1 MTEGFNALTHQ
12 RVNQKNGTIKIV
24 GMPSKVKTIAKVF
37 VTIAAIV
44 GVGFLMSYQKKISI
58 FAENDDNPMSEDRIS
73 FLLLGETGRALGW
86 SNAPDL
92 TDSIILVEY
101 RPKLGVVNLI
111 SLPRDL
117 FVTFGGESFKLNE
130 ALRRGKLNEF
140 MEALPQMTGL
150 KTDKYVVVNVD
161 ILKKVVDEMGGVDLT
176 LKDKVVD
183 GVSGY
188 TIPAGENHINGDQA
202 IWLVRNRHAPE
213 GDFFREKNQQEVVRA
228 VLKEFKTLSAMEK
241 TAFLFKMTPELGN
254 LNTNIDFKELLPTL
268 RQFGGV
274 RLNTIVVDFKTGIL
288 QSSEVEYGNAMAYV
302 LLPRLGSGKYED
314 MRNYIQSKV
323 EK

>member
-1 MTEGFNALTHQ
+1 
-12 RVNQKNGTIKIV
+12 
-24 GMPSKVKTIAKVF
+24 MPGKVKTIAKIFIV
-37 VTIAAIV
+37 IAALV

-58 FAENDDNPMSEDRIS
+58 FANADDNPISEDRIS
-73 FLLLGETGRALGW
+73 FLLLGETGRPLGW

-92 TDSIILVEY
+92 TDSIILVDY
-101 RPKLGVVNLI
+101 RPKTGVVNLV

-130 ALRRGKLNEF
+130 VLRRGKLDDF
-140 MEALPQMTGL
+140 MGALPQMTGL

-161 ILKKVVDEMGGVDLT
+161 ILKKVVDELGGIDLILKEKAVD
-176 LKDKVVD
+176 K
-183 GVSGY
+183 VSGY

-202 IWLVRNRHAPE
+202 IWLVRNRHSPE

-228 VLKEFKTLSAMEK
+228 VMKKFKALNGIEK

-274 RLNTIVVDFKTGIL
+274 RLNTIVVDFNTGVL
-288 QSSEVEYGNAMAYV
+288 QSSEVEYGSAMAYV
-302 LLPRLGSGKYED
+302 LVPRLGSGRYDEL
-314 MRNYIQSKV
+314 RTYIQSKI

>member
-1 MTEGFNALTHQ
+1 
-12 RVNQKNGTIKIV
+12 
-24 GMPSKVKTIAKVF
+24 MPSKVKTIAKVF
-37 VTIAAIV
+37 MVIAAVV
-44 GVGFLMSYQKKISI
+44 GVGFLMSYQKRISI
-58 FAENDDNPMSEDRIS
+58 FANTDDNPMSEDRIS

-92 TDSIILVEY
+92 TDSIILVDY
-101 RPKLGVVNLI
+101 RPKIGVVNLI

-117 FVTFGGESFKLNE
+117 FVTLGGESFKLNE
-130 ALRRGKLNEF
+130 VQRRGRMNEF
-140 MEALPQMTGL
+140 MEVLPQMTGL

-161 ILKKVVDEMGGVDLT
+161 ILKKVVDELGGVDLT

-228 VLKEFKTLSAMEK
+228 ILKEFKTLSAMEK

-254 LNTNIDFKELLPTL
+254 LNTNIDFKELLPVM

-274 RLNTIVVDFKTGIL
+274 RLNNIVVDFKTGVL
-288 QSSEVEYGNAMAYV
+288 QSSQVEYGTAMAYV
-302 LLPRLGSGKYED
+302 LVPRLGAGQYDE
-314 MRNYIQSKV
+314 MRSYIQAKI

>member
-1 MTEGFNALTHQ
+1 
-12 RVNQKNGTIKIV
+12 
-24 GMPSKVKTIAKVF
+24 MPKKVKTIAKVF
-37 VTIAAIV
+37 VVIV
-44 GVGFLMSYQKKISI
+44 VLVGAGFLMSYQKRLSI
-58 FAENDDNPMSEDRIS
+58 FANNDDNPMSESRIS
-73 FLLLGETGRALGW
+73 FLLLGETGRAIGW

-92 TDSIILVEY
+92 TDSIILVDY
-101 RPKLGVVNLI
+101 RPDIGVANLI

-117 FVTFGGESFKLNE
+117 FVTLGGESFKLNE
-130 ALRRGKLNEF
+130 ALRRGKLNDL

-161 ILKKVVDEMGGVDLT
+161 ILKKVVDELRGIDLT
-176 LKDKVVD
+176 LKEKVVD

-188 TIPAGENHINGDQA
+188 TIPAGDNKISGEQA
-202 IWLVRNRHAPE
+202 IWLVRNRYAPE

-228 VLKEFKTLSAMEK
+228 VMKKFKGLNTMEK

-274 RLNTIVVDFKTGIL
+274 RLNTIVVDFNTGVL
-288 QSSEVEYGNAMAYV
+288 QSSEVEYGTAMAYV
-302 LLPRLGSGKYED
+302 LVPRLGAGQYDE